1 MKIDQY
7 YLECLS
13 QASYLIADEA
23 SGLAAVVD
31 PRRDVE
37 EYLRDAESAGL
48 TIAYVIETHFH
59 ADFLSGHLELAA
71 ATGAEIIFGD
81 AARPDFPARLVHDGE
96 RITMGSVEL
105 EFLSTPG
112 HTPESI
118 SVVVRDLSGRA
129 DDERPAPAAVLTG
142 DTLFIGDVGRPD
154 LLASAGV
161 TAAELGASLYD
172 SLHTKLMALPDQTL
186 VYPAH
191 GAGSACGKNLST
203 ETVSTIGEQKRDNYA
218 LAPMTADAFIAVVTA
233 DQPSAPAYF
242 PHAVASNK
250 ASHELLELAPIAT
263 VDLDEAVARHGAG
276 ATLVDVRDSV
286 AFAAGHLVGSVN
298 VGLDGRFAEYVGM
311 VVGHDDEVV
320 LLASTTAEA
329 DEARLRMARI
339 GFDRV
344 VAVVDDLGG
353 RLARRPELA
362 ERASRLTATALTDR
376 LRSIPDLCVVDIR
389 NDGERR
395 LSSIPDTVHI
405 PLAELTRRVGELDL
419 DRPLVVH
426 CAGGYRSSVAAS
438 WLRTRGARDVSDLLG
453 GITAWE
459 ILPEA
464 DRAVAT
470 AGVATSD
477 TGR

>member
-23 SGLAAVVD
+23 AGLAAVVD
-31 PRRDVE
+31 PRRDID
-37 EYLRDAESAGL
+37 EYLRDAAAADL

-81 AARPDFPARLVHDGE
+81 AARPGFPARLVHDGE
-96 RITMGSVEL
+96 RIVMGSVEL
-105 EFLSTPG
+105 EFLATPG

-118 SVVVRDLSGRA
+118 SIVVRDLSAAAEG
-129 DDERPAPAAVLTG
+129 ERPEPAAVLTG

-161 TAAELGASLYD
+161 TAQELGASLYD
-172 SLHTKLMALPDQTL
+172 SLHHKLMTLPDPTL

-203 ETVSTIGEQKRDNYA
+203 ETVSTIGEQKRSNYA
-218 LAPMTADAFIAVVTA
+218 LAPMTPEEFIAVVTV

-250 ASHELLELAPIAT
+250 ADHELMELAP
-263 VDLDEAVARHGAG
+263 VPLLDLDRADAHRAAG
-276 ATLVDVRDSV
+276 AVLVDVRDAV
-286 AFAAGHLVGSVN
+286 AFAGGHLAGSVN

-311 VVGHDDEVV
+311 VVHPDDDVV
-320 LLASTTAEA
+320 LVAPSRAEA
-329 DEARLRMARI
+329 DEARLRMGRI

-344 VAVVDDLGG
+344 VGIVDDVAG
-353 RLARRPELA
+353 RLAREPDRA
-362 ERASRLTATALTDR
+362 QQASRLTATALADR
-376 LRSIPDLCVVDIR
+376 RRTVPALCVVDIR
-389 NDGERR
+389 NDGERK
-395 LSSIPDTVHI
+395 LSSIPGTEHI
-405 PLAELTRRVGELDL
+405 PLAELPRRLAELDL
-419 DRPLVVH
+419 SRPLVVH
-426 CAGGYRSSVAAS
+426 CAGGYRSSIAAS
-438 WLRTRGARDVSDLLG
+438 WLRAQGAADVSDLLG

-459 ILPEA
+459 ALEPTTS
-464 DRAVAT
+464 AV
-470 AGVATSD
+470 
-477 TGR
+477 

>member
-7 YLECLS
+7 YLDCLS
-13 QASYLIADEA
+13 QASYMISDES

-31 PRRDVE
+31 PRRDID

-71 ATGAEIIFGD
+71 ATGAEIVFG
-81 AARPDFPARLVHDGE
+81 AAGSPGFPARLVEDGE
-96 RITMGSVEL
+96 TITMGQVEL
-105 EFLSTPG
+105 EFLATPG

-118 SVVVRDLSGRA
+118 SVVVRDLSAAVDGG
-129 DDERPAPAAVLTG
+129 RPAPAAVLTG

-161 TAAELGASLYD
+161 SAEELGAALYD
-172 SLHTKLMALPDQTL
+172 SLRTKLMTLPDETL

-203 ETVSTIGEQKRDNYA
+203 ETVSTIGEQKVSNYA
-218 LAPMTADAFIAVVTA
+218 LAPMSAEEFLAVVTA

-250 ASHELLELAPIAT
+250 AAHELMDLAPADE
-263 VDLDEAVARHGAG
+263 VDLDLAVELRDRGAV
-276 ATLVDVRDSV
+276 LVDVRDAV
-286 AFAAGHLVGSVN
+286 AFAGGHLVGSVN

-311 VVGHDDEVV
+311 VVRPDDDVV
-320 LLASTTAEA
+320 LLAPSTPEA
-329 DEARLRMARI
+329 DEARIRLGRI

-344 VAVVDDLGG
+344 VAVVVDVGG
-353 RLARRPELA
+353 RLAERPELA
-362 ERASRLTATALTDR
+362 ERASRLTATTLVER
-376 LRSIPDLCVVDIR
+376 QRELPDLCVVDIR
-389 NDGERR
+389 NEGERK
-395 LSSIPDTVHI
+395 LSSMPGTVHI
-405 PLAELTRRVGELDL
+405 PMAELPARVGELDL
-419 DRPLVVH
+419 ERPIVVH

-438 WLRTRGARDVSDLLG
+438 WLRSQGATDVSDLLG
-453 GITAWE
+453 GIAAWE
-459 ILPEA
+459 ALDPALATTA
-464 DRAVAT
+464 DA
-470 AGVATSD
+470 
-477 TGR
+477 